1 MDHGCRGPVADV
13 RPNHQSS
20 PVPAFVALGVTIL
33 ASTALIGNVS
43 IGSFPVP
50 AMFATAFAVAGFGF
64 SWARWQPERANA
76 TPINLT
82 LCLGSAL
89 LLTVTRATVDIEDP
103 PGGLHAMAEV
113 FAVVLALRSF
123 ALTDVNRV
131 RSALLLS
138 MGALL
143 GGAATAD
150 VGSAMPWLV
159 AWLLGAVACLVAVGE
174 VASSELPMLGGTR
187 SVPRPQWL
195 HRGRDAALVVAAV
208 VVAAMA
214 VVVVDPTPGRASPH
228 LGSDPG
234 SQKAAPYVS
243 HSPTLDTGNRFELSD
258 DVIMKVRSSAP
269 DFWRG
274 QSFDRWDGRVWRRS
288 PLTNSSFPVGGEGF
302 VPAAIGDQ
310 EGGGETLV
318 QRIRVE
324 APYMKAIFGA
334 YRVDEID
341 TALGGVTVHG
351 DGSIELRQ
359 AIGPGTEYTVISLR
373 QPVTPDL
380 LRTHDPA
387 GGQVPPYISSLY
399 LQLPPKVPARVTAL
413 AHDLTDSQ
421 PTAYD
426 KVRAIERW
434 LDTNTKY
441 TLDIPPLPDG
451 ADAVEQ
457 HLFVDKRGFCEQIAT
472 STAVLLRSVGVPARV
487 TVGFVPGDESLL
499 GGEFTV
505 RAKDAHA
512 WVEVWFPGVGW
523 QAFDPTA
530 DVPLA
535 GESTRTAV
543 QRAMDLLQRLAPL
556 FAVLGLL
563 VALAVVAWF
572 AWRSITGRRAAE
584 RSPWAVRYLREMEAA
599 GAARGRPRAPPE
611 TPAEYAA
618 ALDPHLVEAGRV
630 LTRAVYGPVEPSA
643 EERAMAEALLE
654 SFSTQ

>member
-1 MDHGCRGPVADV
+1 VTKL
-13 RPNHQSS
+13 S
-20 PVPAFVALGVTIL
+20 PVPAFVALGVTIV
-33 ASTALIGNVS
+33 AGTALIGDVS
-43 IGSFPVP
+43 IGSFRVT
-50 AMFATAFAVAGFGF
+50 AAFAGAFAAAGFLF
-64 SWARWQPERANA
+64 SWARWQPERAMA
-76 TPINLT
+76 TPINLA
-82 LCLGSAL
+82 LCLGSAF
-89 LLTVTRATVDIEDP
+89 LLTITRATVDIEDP

-113 FAVVLALRSF
+113 FVVVLALRSF
-123 ALTDVNRV
+123 ALIDVNRL

-150 VGSAMPWLV
+150 VGTAMPWLV
-159 AWLLGAVACLVAVGE
+159 VWLLGAVACLVAIGE
-174 VASSELPMLGGTR
+174 VASSELPMLGGAR
-187 SVPRPQWL
+187 PIPRPQWL
-195 HRGRDAALVVAAV
+195 RRGRDAALIVAAV
-208 VVAAMA
+208 VVAALA
-214 VVVVDPTPGRASPH
+214 VVVVDPTPGRGSPH
-228 LGSDPG
+228 IGRDPG
-234 SQKAAPYVS
+234 SQRAAPYVN
-243 HSPTLDTGNRFELSD
+243 HSSTLDTGKRFTLSD
-258 DVIMKVRSSAP
+258 EIIMKVRASAP

-288 PLTNSSFPVGGEGF
+288 PLTDSSFPVGREGF

-310 EGGGETLV
+310 EGGGETFV
-318 QRIRVE
+318 QQIRVE
-324 APYMKAIFGA
+324 APYMQAIFGA

-359 AIGPGTEYTVISLR
+359 PIGPGTEYTVISLR
-373 QPVTPDL
+373 QPVTPEF
-380 LRTHDPA
+380 LRTHDPIRA
-387 GGQVPPYISSLY
+387 SVPPYISSLY
-399 LQLPPKVPARVTAL
+399 LQLPSKVPARVTAL
-413 AHDLTDSQ
+413 AHELTDTQ

-434 LDTNTKY
+434 LDTNTTY
-441 TLDIPPLPDG
+441 TLDIPALPDG

-457 HLFVDKRGFCEQIAT
+457 HLFVDKRGYCEQIAT

-487 TVGFVPGDESLL
+487 AVGFVPGDESLL

-535 GESTRTAV
+535 GDSTRTAV
-543 QRAMDLLQRLAPL
+543 QRALDLLQRLAPL
-556 FAVLGLL
+556 LALL
-563 VALAVVAWF
+563 AFVVALGVAAWF
-572 AWRSITGRRAAE
+572 AWRSITARRVVARA
-584 RSPWAVRYLREMEAA
+584 PWAQRYLRELEAA
-599 GAARGRPRAPPE
+599 GAAKGRPRAPPE

-630 LTRAVYGPVEPSA
+630 LTRAVYGPAEPSA
-643 EERAMAEALLE
+643 EERAIAEALLE
-654 SFSTQ
+654 SYSTQ